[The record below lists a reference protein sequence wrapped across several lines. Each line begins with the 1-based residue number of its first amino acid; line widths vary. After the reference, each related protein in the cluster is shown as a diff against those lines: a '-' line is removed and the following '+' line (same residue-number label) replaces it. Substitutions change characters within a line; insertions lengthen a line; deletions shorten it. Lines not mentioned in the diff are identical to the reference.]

1 MDRLYIKNPL
11 VIKISLVLLLLV
23 LMAAPGRDNSQPATA
38 NGAVVL
44 TGSMDKR
51 AVDESVFILKDSEH
65 AYSIEEVANPP
76 VQWGFMPNDSGII
89 NKGFTEAAYWVQIN
103 VINRAAEKE
112 WLLELPVPSLEY
124 AALYSPLADGTYS
137 VREAGRELPAA
148 ERDYFH
154 RNHVFDLDFGG
165 RENATFYLQV
175 RSDGPLQLPVTI
187 WERNAFQ
194 SHARSITAL
203 VGLLTGV
210 GIVVTVYYLSQF
222 VRHRQRSY
230 LYFLVFALSVFCVL
244 SAMAGLTLS
253 YIWPETPLLDEKIVY
268 VSIGITSIFAL
279 LYTES
284 FLDTRRHF
292 PASRNVIKILVAAN
306 AALILL
312 LFVFDELIMTLLPVA
327 LVASA
332 ALMLAVSAASWNK
345 GIKYARYYTAG
356 SVLFLL
362 GAVTA
367 ILLMFGIA
375 PLSIQAKNA
384 VYLFVGTSVF
394 LSAFS
399 LSDKEASKISEKL
412 KREKKAI
419 ERQRLAM
426 ESLKHA
432 NERKDELLAIT
443 SHGLRTPLYGMIGIA
458 ETLQESST
466 ARISPAVSQ
475 QLDTI
480 VSNGK
485 KLAHMI
491 NAILD
496 FSKLKQNSLDIH
508 VEPVK
513 LHELT
518 RNVLEICRPLVGNDN
533 VRLYET
539 VPHNLPE
546 AIADPDRVQQILY
559 NLVENAINY
568 TESGEIVIS
577 AKKSGKQLL
586 VSVRDTGKG
595 IEQDKLSTL
604 FEPFHKS
611 DDLKNRGNP
620 GTGIGLN
627 ITKRLIELHGGW
639 LKVESAAGSG
649 STFSFTLPVYVPKG
663 KELAPE
669 EEIPSIEELSA
680 AEITETVT
688 ASRRSAGQIRVL
700 VVEHEEVNRHMLIY
714 QLEQEGYSV
723 FGAGGGLEAIRLLEN
738 QPIDLVILDWSL
750 SDMSGDELCRHIRK
764 DYTLTELPILLLSER
779 AGVQEKKDAFTAGA
793 NDYLLKPCDKE
804 EFLLRV
810 DTLSNLRTLTQEIT
824 SLNYFLE
831 RNVKERTMA
840 LEITNMNLVTV
851 NDEIQEIEKSRN
863 EMLSTISHELG
874 TPITLIHSYI
884 QAVKESIID
893 EKNPRYLDMIHNKL
907 LMLERLTEDLVELA
921 KYKSGNM
928 TLRFETV
935 SITDWRERLIQG
947 MEADVTQSGRIF
959 EYIETGTE
967 EWQEDYILSIDINR
981 VDQVFSNILWNA
993 VKHTSSIDGKISI
1006 STEIISA
1013 GQEGAVLDP
1022 EESDG
1027 EVIIRVSDTGNG
1039 IPEDILPHIFDRFFK
1054 MDVPNKQQGSGLGL
1068 AIAKEIILSHKGE
1081 IWAESE
1087 MGKGSTFYIALPLTI
1102 ANS

>member
-1 MDRLYIKNPL
+1 MSKFYIKHPIP
-11 VIKISLVLLLLV
+11 IKVFVALLLL
-23 LMAAPGRDNSQPATA
+23 LLLAEPGKEPAQPATVD
-38 NGAVVL
+38 GAVVL
-44 TGSMDKR
+44 SGSADKIH
-51 AVDESVFILKDSEH
+51 VDHSVFSLKDPGN
-65 AYSIEEVANPP
+65 AYSIEEVAKPP
-76 VQWGFMPNDSGII
+76 LQWSFMPNDDGIF
-89 NKGFTEAAYWVQIN
+89 NKGFTDSSYWIQFNIV
-103 VINRAAEKE
+103 NRSPNDD
-112 WLLELPVPSLEY
+112 WLLELPVPTLEQ
-124 AALYSPLADGTYS
+124 ATLYSPSEDGS
-137 VREAGRELPAA
+137 FAANEIGREVPLD
-148 ERDYFH
+148 EREYYH
-154 RNHVFDLDFGG
+154 RNLIFNLDFAGQ
-165 RENATFYLQV
+165 EEATFFLRV
-175 RSDGPLQLPVTI
+175 VSDGPLQLPLTI
-187 WERNAFQ
+187 WEQEAFENQ
-194 SHARSITAL
+194 TRGTTAL
-203 VGLLTGV
+203 VGLLGGI
-210 GIVVTVYYLSQF
+210 GIVLSIYYLSQF
-222 VRHRQRSY
+222 IRHRQRVY
-230 LYFLVFALSVFCVL
+230 LYFMVFALSVSYGL

-253 YIWPETPLLDEKIVY
+253 YIWPEYFWMDGKLVY
-268 VSIGITSIFAL
+268 ASIGITSIFTL

-292 PASRNVIKILVAAN
+292 PASRNIIKGLVWMN
-306 AALILL
+306 GALITALFFFENIIRMIMPWSLL
-312 LFVFDELIMTLLPVA
+312 
-327 LVASA
+327 ASA
-332 ALMLAVSAASWNK
+332 VLMLAISAASWNK

-356 SVLFLL
+356 SVLFLV
-362 GAVTA
+362 GTGTAV
-367 ILLMFGIA
+367 LQMFGIS
-375 PLSIQAKNA
+375 PLSFEAKNS
-384 VYLFVGTSVF
+384 VYLSIGVSVF
-394 LSAFS
+394 LAALS
-399 LSDKEASKISEKL
+399 LSDKEAAKINDKI
-412 KREKKAI
+412 KREKKAV

-458 ETLQESST
+458 ETLQESNT
-466 ARISPAVSQ
+466 GRISPAVHQ
-475 QLDTI
+475 QLGAI
-480 VSNGK
+480 AENGK
-485 KLAHMI
+485 KLARMI
-491 NAILD
+491 NSILD

-513 LHELT
+513 IHKLT
-518 RNVLEICRPLVGNDN
+518 ENVLEICKPLVKNDE

-546 AIADPDRVQQILY
+546 AIADPDRFQQILY
-559 NLVENAINY
+559 NLVENAINH
-568 TESGEIVIS
+568 TKSGEIVIS
-577 AKKSGKQLL
+577 AKKSGKQIL

-595 IEQDKLSTL
+595 IEQEKLQTL
-604 FEPFHKS
+604 FEAFHKTEENT
-611 DDLKNRGNP
+611 DKR

-627 ITKRLIELHGGW
+627 ITKRLVELHGGW

-649 STFSFTLPVYVPKG
+649 STFSFTLPVYSPNDNEHIV
-663 KELAPE
+663 LPE
-669 EEIPSIEELSA
+669 VQTIEELSA

-688 ASRRSAGQIRVL
+688 ARRKIGTQISVL
-700 VVEHEEVNRHMLIY
+700 VVDQVEVNRQMLIY

-723 FGAGGGLEAIRLLEN
+723 YGASGGIEAIRLLEN

-750 SDMSGDELCRHIRK
+750 DDMSGDELCRHIRK
-764 DYTLTELPILLLSER
+764 DYTLTELPILMLSER
-779 AGVQEKKDAFTAGA
+779 TGLREKTEAFTAGA

-810 DTLSNLRTLTQEIT
+810 DTLANLRTLTQEIT

-893 EKNPRYLDMIHNKL
+893 EKNPKYLDMIHNKL

-928 TLRFETV
+928 TLRFENV
-935 SITDWRERLIQG
+935 RIGDWLDRLIQG

-959 EYIETGTE
+959 EYVETGRE
-967 EWQEDYILSIDINR
+967 EWQDNYYLSIDVNR

-1006 STEIISA
+1006 STEIISR
-1013 GQEGAVLDP
+1013 GKEGAVLGQEDF
-1022 EESDG
+1022 DG
-1027 EVIIRVSDTGNG
+1027 EVIIKVSDTGNG
-1039 IPEDILPHIFDRFFK
+1039 IPEDILPHVFDRFFK

-1087 MGKGSTFYIALPLTI
+1087 VGKGSTFYIAFPLTI
-1102 ANS
+1102 

>member
-1 MDRLYIKNPL
+1 MGNLYVKNPMI
-11 VIKISLVLLLLV
+11 IKILLVLLLLA
-23 LMAAPGRDNSQPATA
+23 LLAAPGRENSQPETV

-44 TGSMDKR
+44 TASMEKR
-51 AVDESVFILKDSEH
+51 SIDQSIFILKDTEQS
-65 AYSIEEVANPP
+65 YSIIEVASPP
-76 VQWGFMPNDSGII
+76 LQWGFMPNDRGIV
-89 NKGFTEAAYWVQIN
+89 NEGFTEAAYWVQFN
-103 VINRAAEKE
+103 VVNRAAEKE
-112 WLLELPVPSLEY
+112 WLLELPVPALEH
-124 AALYSPLADGTYS
+124 AVLYSPLADGTYS
-137 VREAGRELPAA
+137 VKEAGRDMPAA
-148 ERDYFH
+148 DRDHFH
-154 RNHVFDLDFGG
+154 RNHVFDLEFGDQ
-165 RENATFYLQV
+165 ENTTFYLQV
-175 RSDGPLQLPVTI
+175 KSDGPMQLPLTI

-194 SHARSITAL
+194 SHSRSTTAL
-203 VGLLTGV
+203 IGLLTGV
-210 GIVVTVYYLSQF
+210 GIVVTIYYLSQF

-230 LYFLVFALSVFCVL
+230 LYFLVFALSVFCGL

-253 YIWPETPLLDEKIVY
+253 YIWPETPLFNVKIVY
-268 VSIGITSIFAL
+268 ASIGITSIFAL

-292 PASRNVIKILVAAN
+292 PASRNVIKILIGVN
-306 AALILL
+306 TALILL
-312 LFVFDELIMTLLPVA
+312 LFIFDEIIMTLLPLTLLGSGAV
-327 LVASA
+327 
-332 ALMLAVSAASWNK
+332 MLAVSAASWNK
-345 GIKYARYYTAG
+345 GIKYARYYTVG
-356 SVLFLL
+356 SMLFLL
-362 GAVTA
+362 GSGIA

-375 PLSIQAKNA
+375 PLIMQAENA
-384 VYLFVGTSVF
+384 VYLSVGASVF

-399 LSDKEASKISEKL
+399 LSDKEASKVSDKL
-412 KREKKAI
+412 KREKKAV

-458 ETLQESST
+458 ETLQESN
-466 ARISPAVSQ
+466 AAKISPAVNH

-480 VSNGK
+480 ISNGK
-485 KLAHMI
+485 KLAHMV

-496 FSKLKQNSLDIH
+496 FSKLKHDSLNIH
-508 VEPVK
+508 VETIK
-513 LHELT
+513 LYELT
-518 RNVLEICRPLVGNDN
+518 ENVLEICRPLVKNDN
-533 VRLYET
+533 LRLYET
-539 VPHNLPE
+539 FPHNLPE
-546 AIADPDRVQQILY
+546 AIADPDRFQQILY
-559 NLVENAINY
+559 NLVENAINH

-595 IEQDKLSTL
+595 IEHDKLSTL
-604 FEPFHKS
+604 FEPFHKVDEREIGS
-611 DDLKNRGNP
+611 NA

-627 ITKRLIELHGGW
+627 ITKRLVELHGGW
-639 LKVESAAGSG
+639 LKVESAIGSG
-649 STFSFTLPVYVPKG
+649 STFSFTLPVYVPD
-663 KELAPE
+663 ENASAPE
-669 EEIPSIEELSA
+669 GEIPVIEELTD
-680 AEITETVT
+680 AEIAETVT
-688 ASRRSAGQIRVL
+688 ARRRSGGQIRAL
-700 VVEHEEVNRHMLIY
+700 VVAYDEVNRQMLIY
-714 QLEQEGYSV
+714 QLEQEGYSI
-723 FGAGGGLEAIRLLEN
+723 FGASGGLEAIRLLEN
-738 QPIDLVILDWSL
+738 QPIDLVILDWAL
-750 SDMSGDELCRHIRK
+750 ADMSGNDLCRHIRK
-764 DYTLTELPILLLSER
+764 DYTMTELPILMLSEIG
-779 AGVQEKKDAFTAGA
+779 GVREKKDAFTAGA

-810 DTLSNLRTLTQEIT
+810 DSLSNLRTLTQEIT

-863 EMLSTISHELG
+863 EMLSMISHELG

-928 TLRFETV
+928 TLRFESV
-935 SITDWRERLIQG
+935 RIVDWRERLIQG

-959 EYIETGTE
+959 EYIDTGTE
-967 EWQEDYILSIDINR
+967 EWQEDYTLSIDVNR

-1006 STEIISA
+1006 STEIISR
-1013 GQEGAVLDP
+1013 GKEGAVLNPD
-1022 EESDG
+1022 EFDG
-1027 EVIIRVSDTGNG
+1027 EVIIKVSDTGNG
-1039 IPEDILPHIFDRFFK
+1039 IPEDILPHIFNRFFK
-1054 MDVPNKQQGSGLGL
+1054 MDDPNQQQGSGLGL

-1087 MGKGSTFYIALPLTI
+1087 VGKGSSFYIALPLTI
-1102 ANS
+1102 

>member
-1 MDRLYIKNPL
+1 MGKLYIKNPL
-11 VIKISLVLLLLV
+11 FIKISLAILLLAL
-23 LMAAPGRDNSQPATA
+23 LAAPGKENSKPTTV

-44 TGSMDKR
+44 NGSIEKT
-51 AVDESVFILKDSEH
+51 AVDQSIFILKDSDR
-65 AYSIEEVANPP
+65 AYSIEEVASPP
-76 VQWGFMPNDSGII
+76 VHWGFMPNDRRIF
-89 NKGFTEAAYWVQIN
+89 NKGFTDAAYWVQFN
-103 VINRAAEKE
+103 VINEAAEND
-112 WLLELPVPSLEY
+112 WLLELPVPSLDH
-124 AALYSPLADGTYS
+124 AVLYSPLADGKFS
-137 VREAGRELPAA
+137 VKESGREMAA
-148 ERDYFH
+148 GERDYFH
-154 RNHVFDLDFGG
+154 RNHVFDLEFGG
-165 RENATFYLQV
+165 QENATFYLLV
-175 RSDGPLQLPVTI
+175 ESDGPMQVPLTI

-194 SHARSITAL
+194 SHSRSVIAL

-230 LYFLVFALSVFCVL
+230 LYFLVFALSVFCGL

-253 YIWPETPLLDEKIVY
+253 YIWPETPLFNEKVVY
-268 VSIGITSIFAL
+268 ASIGITSIFAL
-279 LYTES
+279 LYTEN

-292 PASRNVIKILVAAN
+292 PATRNVIKILVATN

-312 LFVFDELIMTLLPVA
+312 LFIFSEVIMVLLPLT

-332 ALMLAVSAASWNK
+332 VLMLAVSAASWNK

-356 SVLFLL
+356 SVLFLI
-362 GAVTA
+362 GAGTA
-367 ILLMFGIA
+367 ILLIYGIA
-375 PLSIQAKNA
+375 PLSIEAKNA
-384 VYLFVGTSVF
+384 VYLAVGASVF
-394 LSAFS
+394 LSALS
-399 LSDKEASKISEKL
+399 LSDKEASKLSDKL

-458 ETLQESST
+458 ETLQESN
-466 ARISPAVSQ
+466 AGRISPAANH

-480 VSNGK
+480 ISNGK

-518 RNVLEICRPLVGNDN
+518 GNVLELCRPLVKNGN

-546 AIADPDRVQQILY
+546 AIADPDRFQQILY
-559 NLVENAINY
+559 NLVENAITY
-568 TESGEIVIS
+568 TEMGEIVIS

-595 IEQDKLSTL
+595 IPQDKLSSL
-604 FEPFHKS
+604 FEPFHKGEDGKAGS
-611 DDLKNRGNP
+611 KAR
-620 GTGIGLN
+620 TGIGLN
-627 ITKRLIELHGGW
+627 ITKRLVELHGGW
-639 LKVESAAGSG
+639 LKVESAVGSG
-649 STFSFTLPVYVPKG
+649 STFSFSLPVYLPDEKDLAQ
-663 KELAPE
+663 EL
-669 EEIPSIEELSA
+669 EIPVIEELSA
-680 AEITETVT
+680 AELTETVT
-688 ASRRSAGQIRVL
+688 ARRRSAGQIRAL
-700 VVEHEEVNRHMLIY
+700 VVENEEVNRQMLIY
-714 QLEQEGYSV
+714 QLAQEGYSV
-723 FGAGGGLEAIRLLEN
+723 YGASGGVEAIRLLEN

-764 DYTLTELPILLLSER
+764 DYTLTELPILMLSER
-779 AGVQEKKDAFTAGA
+779 AGVREKKEAFTAGA

-928 TLRFETV
+928 TLRFESV
-935 SITDWRERLIQG
+935 QVGAWLERLIQG

-959 EYIETGTE
+959 EYIETGAE
-967 EWQEDYILSIDINR
+967 EWQEDFILSIDVNR

-1006 STEIISA
+1006 STEIVRR
-1013 GQEGAVLDP
+1013 GKEGTVLDP
-1022 EESDG
+1022 EDFDG
-1027 EVIIRVSDTGNG
+1027 EVIIKVSDTGNG
-1039 IPEDILPHIFDRFFK
+1039 IPEDILPHVFDRFFK

-1102 ANS
+1102 

>member
-1 MDRLYIKNPL
+1 MAKFYTKYLIP
-11 VIKISLVLLLLV
+11 IKIFLALLLLA
-23 LMAAPGRDNSQPATA
+23 LLAEPGKESAQPATA
-38 NGAVVL
+38 NGTAVL
-44 TGSMDKR
+44 TGSVDKLQ
-51 AVDESVFILKDSEH
+51 VDQSIFTLKDAQN
-65 AYSIEEVANPP
+65 AYTINEVAIPP
-76 VQWGFMPNDSGII
+76 VKWSFMPNDEGIF
-89 NKGFTEAAYWVQIN
+89 NKGFTDASYWIQFNIVNQ
-103 VINRAAEKE
+103 APDKD
-112 WLLELPVPSLEY
+112 WLLELPVPSLER
-124 AALYSPLADGTYS
+124 AVLYSPSADGTFDE
-137 VREAGRELPAA
+137 RELGREVPVA
-148 ERDYFH
+148 EREYLN
-154 RNHVFDLDFGG
+154 RNLIFSLDFAGQDQ
-165 RENATFYLQV
+165 ATFFLKV
-175 RSDGPLQLPVTI
+175 ESDGPLQLPLTI
-187 WERNAFQ
+187 WDAEAFQ
-194 SHARSITAL
+194 QHTRSVTAL
-203 VGLLTGV
+203 VGLLTGS
-210 GIVVTVYYLSQF
+210 GIVLSIYYLGQF
-222 VRHRQRSY
+222 VRHRQRVY
-230 LYFLVFALSVFCVL
+230 LYFLVFAFSVSYGL
-244 SAMAGLTLS
+244 AAMAGLTLS
-253 YIWPETPLLDEKIVY
+253 YVWPEYSWLNGRIVY
-268 VSIGITSIFAL
+268 ASIGITSIFAL

-292 PASRNVIKILVAAN
+292 PASRNIIKALVWGN
-306 AALILL
+306 AALIVL
-312 LFVFDELIMTLLPVA
+312 LFPFEDIIRQLLP
-327 LVASA
+327 LSLIASGV
-332 ALMLAVSAASWNK
+332 LMLAVSAASWNK

-362 GAVTA
+362 GTGTA
-367 ILLMFGIA
+367 IFQMFGVS
-375 PLSIQAKNA
+375 PLSEEAKNA
-384 VYLFVGTSVF
+384 VYLSVGVSIF
-394 LSAFS
+394 LSAIS
-399 LSDKEASKISEKL
+399 LSDKEAAKINDKM
-412 KREKKAI
+412 KREKKAA

-458 ETLQESST
+458 ETLQESN
-466 ARISPAVSQ
+466 AGRISPAVNH
-475 QLDTI
+475 QLGTI
-480 VSNGK
+480 AANGK

-491 NAILD
+491 NSILD

-513 LHELT
+513 IHKLT
-518 RNVLEICRPLVGNDN
+518 ENVLEICKPLVKNEN

-546 AIADPDRVQQILY
+546 AIADPDRFQQILY
-559 NLVENAINY
+559 NLVENAINN
-568 TESGEIVIS
+568 TDSGEIVIS
-577 AKKSGKQLL
+577 AKKSGKQIL

-595 IEQDKLSTL
+595 IGQDKLSNL
-604 FEPFHKS
+604 FEAFHKTS
-611 DDLKNRGNP
+611 EENKDDKS

-627 ITKRLIELHGGW
+627 ITKRLVELHGGW
-639 LKVESAAGSG
+639 LKVESAVGDG
-649 STFSFTLPVYVPKG
+649 STFSFTLPIYSPN
-663 KELAPE
+663 ESEEASRPE
-669 EEIPSIEELSA
+669 VQAIEELSA
-680 AEITETVT
+680 PEITKNVT
-688 ASRRSAGQIRVL
+688 ARRKSGAQISAL
-700 VVEHEEVNRHMLIY
+700 VVEQEEVNRQMLIY

-723 FGAGGGLEAIRLLEN
+723 YGASGGIDAIRLLED

-750 SDMSGDELCRHIRK
+750 DDMSGDELCRHIRK
-764 DYTLTELPILLLSER
+764 DYTLTELPILMLSER
-779 AGVQEKKDAFTAGA
+779 AGLREKTEAFTAGA

-928 TLRFETV
+928 TLRFENV
-935 SITDWRERLIQG
+935 RIGEWLDRLIQG

-959 EYIETGTE
+959 EYIETGKE
-967 EWQEDYILSIDINR
+967 DWQEDYILSIDVNR

-1006 STEIISA
+1006 STEIISR
-1013 GQEGAVLDP
+1013 GKEGAVLG
-1022 EESDG
+1022 SGQFDG
-1027 EVIIRVSDTGNG
+1027 EVIIKVSDTGNG
-1039 IPEDILPHIFDRFFK
+1039 IPEDVLPHVFDRFFK

-1102 ANS
+1102 

>member
-1 MDRLYIKNPL
+1 MGRYYIKNPL
-11 VIKISLVLLLLV
+11 VIKISVVLLLLV
-23 LMAAPGRDNSQPATA
+23 LLAAPGRENSRPETA

-44 TGSMDKR
+44 TGSMEKR
-51 AVDESVFILKDSEH
+51 TIDQSIFILKDTEH
-65 AYSIEEVANPP
+65 VYTIEEVARPP
-76 VQWGFMPNDSGII
+76 VQWGFMPNDHGIV
-89 NKGFTEAAYWVQIN
+89 NEGFTDAAYWVQLN
-103 VINRAAEKE
+103 VINEAAKNE
-112 WLLELPVPSLEY
+112 WLLELPVPSLEH
-124 AALYSPLADGTYS
+124 AVLYSPLADGTYS
-137 VREAGRELPAA
+137 VKEAGRDMPGADK
-148 ERDYFH
+148 DYFH
-154 RNHVFDLDFGG
+154 RNHVFDLEFGG
-165 RENATFYLQV
+165 QENATFYLQV
-175 RSDGPLQLPVTI
+175 RSDGPLQLPITI

-194 SHARSITAL
+194 SHSRSITAL
-203 VGLLTGV
+203 IGLLTGV
-210 GIVVTVYYLSQF
+210 GIVVTIYYLGQF
-222 VRHRQRSY
+222 VRYRQRSY
-230 LYFLVFALSVFCVL
+230 LYFLVFALSVFCGL

-253 YIWPETPLLDEKIVY
+253 YIWPETPLFNEKIVY
-268 VSIGITSIFAL
+268 ASIGITSIFAL

-292 PASRNVIKILVAAN
+292 PASRNVIKILVGAN

-312 LFVFDELIMTLLPVA
+312 LLIFEEVIITLLPLA
-327 LVASA
+327 LLASA
-332 ALMLAVSAASWNK
+332 VLMLAVSAASWNK
-345 GIKYARYYTAG
+345 GLKYARYYTAG

-362 GAVTA
+362 GTGTE

-375 PLSIQAKNA
+375 PLSMQAKNV
-384 VYLFVGTSVF
+384 VYLSVGASVF

-399 LSDKEASKISEKL
+399 LSDKEASKASDKL
-412 KREKKAI
+412 QREKKAI

-458 ETLQESST
+458 EILQESNA
-466 ARISPAVSQ
+466 ARISPAVNH
-475 QLDTI
+475 QLETI
-480 VSNGK
+480 ASNGK

-513 LHELT
+513 LRELT
-518 RNVLEICRPLVGNDN
+518 GNVLEICRPLLKNDN

-546 AIADPDRVQQILY
+546 AIADSDRFQQILY

-604 FEPFHKS
+604 LKPFDK
-611 DDLKNRGNP
+611 DDNRKNMSKA
-620 GTGIGLN
+620 GTGIGLS
-627 ITKRLIELHGGW
+627 ITKRLVELHGGW
-639 LKVESAAGSG
+639 LKVESVVGSG
-649 STFSFTLPVYVPKG
+649 STFSFTLPIYVPNG
-663 KELAPE
+663 EELAPE
-669 EEIPSIEELSA
+669 AEIPVIEELSA

-688 ASRRSAGQIRVL
+688 ARRKSAGQIRAL
-700 VVEHEEVNRHMLIY
+700 VVEHEEVNRQMLIY

-723 FGAGGGLEAIRLLEN
+723 FGASGGLEAIRLLED
-738 QPIDLVILDWSL
+738 QPIDLVILDWAL
-750 SDMSGDELCRHIRK
+750 AEMSGDELCRHIRK
-764 DYTLTELPILLLSER
+764 DYTLTELPILMLSER
-779 AGVQEKKDAFTAGA
+779 PGLKEKKDAFTAGA

-831 RNVKERTMA
+831 RDVKERTMA

-851 NDEIQEIEKSRN
+851 NDEIQEIEKTRN

-928 TLRFETV
+928 TLRYESLRFA
-935 SITDWRERLIQG
+935 DWRERLIQG

-967 EWQEDYILSIDINR
+967 DWQEDYILSIDVNR
-981 VDQVFSNILWNA
+981 IDQVFSNILWNA

-1006 STEIISA
+1006 STEVINR
-1013 GQEGAVLDP
+1013 GKEGAVLDP
-1022 EESDG
+1022 DEFNG
-1027 EVIIRVSDTGNG
+1027 EVIIKVSDTGNG

-1102 ANS
+1102 